1 MAAESI
7 AHAEFDHIDEDT
19 GELVFKAQNVWFSVP
34 ADADLERAILEA
46 RQIYKESQN
55 TRNQAPSTLPIS
67 QIQALIRAGADPE
80 KVAEKY
86 NLSSAL
92 VRRFSTAVETEKKYA
107 IEQFL
112 SLAAPKESKAIS
124 LRDVIERTL
133 ASARINPDSVSWRAT
148 RRGLEPW
155 HISAHFQTSTR
166 ALRAEWSWDMH
177 TNAIVNLNRTASKLL
192 GDTQTSLPVQET
204 AHDDGLSMQE
214 LPGNSVRSARIEQA
228 VSAWSSTEPTLP
240 AARTQVTNA
249 PAQAS
254 ATTEQQQSVGVQS
267 TAQSMQSSTQS
278 PADTQVANTQPASS
292 INTDT
297 PAVPQASL
305 SSTVSLESGSQPTG
319 AKADSSRHDTHE
331 QMVKKRRSGRSAV
344 PSWDEILFGE

>member
-19 GELVFKAQNVWFSVP
+19 GELVFKASNVWFSVP

-133 ASARINPDSVSWRAT
+133 ASARINPDSVSWHAT

-240 AARTQVTNA
+240 AARSQATSA
-249 PAQAS
+249 PAQSNAP
-254 ATTEQQQSVGVQS
+254 TEQQQNTGAQS
-267 TAQSMQSSTQS
+267 TQGSTQS

-297 PAVPQASL
+297 PAVPQSAL
-305 SSTVSLESGSQPTG
+305 SSTVSLDSVNQSTG

>member
-124 LRDVIERTL
+124 LRDVIECTL

-240 AARTQVTNA
+240 AARSQATSA
-249 PAQAS
+249 PAQSNAP
-254 ATTEQQQSVGVQS
+254 TEQQQNTGAQS
-267 TAQSMQSSTQS
+267 TQGSTQS

-297 PAVPQASL
+297 PAVPQSAL
-305 SSTVSLESGSQPTG
+305 SSTVSLDSGNQSTG